1 MPVDIRGKKY
11 TTVAER
17 IVDLHENTSGDYSI
31 ETDIVQFDA
40 EVAVIKA
47 TLIIGSNRFSGHAF
61 EKSAASQINKTSH
74 LENCETSAIGRAL
87 AAAGYGGTEYAS
99 ANEVQ
104 QAIHQQATSKPPTDD
119 KQKLANFIGAI
130 AEEIAGKDPAILTN
144 LLSFYTVKAP
154 EDIPGAKRA
163 TFFNDLKHDLREAE

>member
-47 TLIIGSNRFSGHAF
+47 TLIIGSNRFTGHAF

-104 QAIHQQATSKPPTDD
+104 QAIHQQATSKPPADD

-144 LLSFYTVKAP
+144 LLSFYTVTAP

>member
-47 TLIIGSNRFSGHAF
+47 TLIIGSNRFTGHAF
-61 EKSAASQINKTSH
+61 EKSARSTKHHTSRTARRVPSDAP
-74 LENCETSAIGRAL
+74 LPP
-87 AAAGYGGTEYAS
+87 
-99 ANEVQ
+99 
-104 QAIHQQATSKPPTDD
+104 QATVGPNTQAQTKSNRRSISRPHRQASRQASRRPTTSKSSLILSERLPKRSPGKIPP
-119 KQKLANFIGAI
+119 
-130 AEEIAGKDPAILTN
+130 
-144 LLSFYTVKAP
+144 S
-154 EDIPGAKRA
+154 
-163 TFFNDLKHDLREAE
+163 